1 MIIVVSRSRVKR
13 MLSIFSCTLRN
24 VVSILASFILEMHIL
39 VGIFSYR
46 LFLLDRE
53 ATTIL
58 VMGGMLASFILFLIY
73 IYIFCIFLSIFCINF
88 LILMKPQLQSLQ
100 YRHLILC
107 SLWFIEIDLL
117 AASFNLQNITTK
129 LV

>member
-13 MLSIFSCTLRN
+13 MLGRFSCTLRN

-58 VMGGMLASFILFLIY
+58 VMGGMLASFIPLLYLYLYILYFLIY
-73 IYIFCIFLSIFCINF
+73 ILY
-88 LILMKPQLQSLQ
+88 
-100 YRHLILC
+100 
-107 SLWFIEIDLL
+107 
-117 AASFNLQNITTK
+117 
-129 LV
+129 